1 MFRDRKRI
9 HQIYFVIDILLL
21 IFSFYLPYK
30 LNPSSLPSGPFGS
43 RIYFSVFVFW
53 GTTLL
58 FLLNNSNL
66 YVTDRYLGIVQESW
80 LVTKCV
86 LFSSVLAALFIFV
99 AKIPAF
105 SRLIFIE
112 SGLLL
117 IFSLSSWRAVKRI
130 YVRQVVRQGRYN
142 YNVLIVG
149 AGKIG
154 LALSEAIENSPNLGI
169 RIIGFLDD
177 IKESAINGFKILGK
191 IKDLED
197 AVKRNFVDE
206 IYVTIPSEK
215 KVVSEVILKGAK
227 LGKSVRLVAEHFDLP
242 YRQIE
247 LNYIGYIPLITY
259 SERHIHRSE
268 YFFKRFLDITI
279 AGLVLISVSPVFAII
294 ASLIKIDNSGPVFYI
309 GKRCGKKGK
318 IFNFYKFRSMV
329 DGADN
334 YKEALRQKSE
344 VDGPIFKIK
353 KDPRITKF
361 GAFLRKYSFDELPQ
375 LINVLKGDMSIVGPR
390 PFPVEES
397 ERIENKYISRLD
409 IKPGITGL
417 AQIRGRSDLSFR
429 HWARWDIWYIN
440 NWSLGLDLKILWM
453 TIPAVLKSKGAY

>member
-9 HQIYFVIDILLL
+9 HQIYFILDILVF
-21 IFSFYLPYK
+21 IFSYYLPYK
-30 LNPSSLPSGPFGS
+30 LNPSSLPFGS
-43 RIYFSVFVFW
+43 FGFRIYLPVFVFW
-53 GTTLL
+53 GTTLV

-66 YVTDRYLGIVQESW
+66 YATDRYLGIAQETW

-86 LFSSVLAALFIFV
+86 LFSAVLAALFIFV
-99 AKIPAF
+99 AKIGAF

-112 SGLLL
+112 AGLLL
-117 IFSLSSWRAVKRI
+117 IFGLSSWRAVKRI
-130 YVRQVVRQGRYN
+130 YVRQIVRQGRYN

-177 IKESAINGFKILGK
+177 VKESVINGFKIIGK

-206 IYVTIPSEK
+206 IYVTIPSER
-215 KVVSEVILKGAK
+215 KVVSDIILKGAK

-268 YFFKRFLDITI
+268 YFLKRFLDITI
-279 AGLVLISVSPVFAII
+279 AGFTFIILSPLLTII
-294 ASLIKIDNSGPVFYI
+294 AFLIKIDSSGPVFYI
-309 GKRCGKKGK
+309 GQRCGKKGK
-318 IFNFYKFRSMV
+318 IFYFYKFRSMV

-361 GAFLRKYSFDELPQ
+361 GSFLRKYSFDELPQ

-397 ERIENKYISRLD
+397 ERIENKYLARLD

-440 NWSLGLDLKILWM
+440 NWSLGLDLKIIWM
-453 TIPAVLKSKGAY
+453 TIPAVIKTKGAY